1 MYERIQKICEYLKKE
16 NTNSEQYINKE
27 IFEKFKIYKNWLIGN
42 GAIFDKNIDFPI
54 TYGPFHKIGC
64 KSISNINEN
73 EAILLIPKSLIINS
87 EDLHFLDKYLENILD
102 DFSDEEIPTI
112 YLTLYLL
119 LEKQNPQSF
128 FKPFIDIIFLH
139 EKNDN
144 FKIYNKW
151 NEKNLDELND
161 EIAINS
167 FENMLNNTDDIFNL
181 IRQCDKFSKMNKNEF
196 LDCYYQIISK
206 KIDLN
211 DKNNNSIVVPLI
223 DLFVLDSSIKLRYEI
238 YDSENMIF
246 KYNSLFNVQNNDK
259 VNLQMTKSNFLPF
272 NKPSYNKL
280 LPFIVNYNKDEED
293 EDDDD
298 ENKELFKLNNND
310 FFSMAVSKKEIIL
323 KDSIICCN
331 QNYPNN
337 KKMLK
342 TKGFC
347 LLYNRND
354 YINIKFKF
362 NRGELLTDKYLENIF
377 GDLYQTRND
386 DPIYNTLKIKIE
398 FNNISSNLLKYYRFM
413 YFYDIKKNAKE
424 YFKYHFD
431 LKLELSIIS
440 LSIDFLKNKLKM
452 MEANYALETDIKN
465 LENELYEKKEP
476 DYFVTNLLMFRISEK
491 IILKNQI
498 ELLSYI
504 LKIMTKY
511 KNDISGYNNIFDYID
526 KEKNENKYDKEEY
539 TRMKILR
546 FIAYMSKTIDLM

>member
-1 MYERIQKICEYLKKE
+1 MYERIQKMCEYLKKE

-87 EDLHFLDKYLENILD
+87 EDLHFLDKDLENIID
-102 DFSDEEIPTI
+102 DLSDEEIPTI

-211 DKNNNSIVVPLI
+211 DKNNNSIVVPI
-223 DLFVLDSSIKLRYEI
+223 
-238 YDSENMIF
+238 
-246 KYNSLFNVQNNDK
+246 
-259 VNLQMTKSNFLPF
+259 
-272 NKPSYNKL
+272 
-280 LPFIVNYNKDEED
+280 
-293 EDDDD
+293 
-298 ENKELFKLNNND
+298 
-310 FFSMAVSKKEIIL
+310 
-323 KDSIICCN
+323 
-331 QNYPNN
+331 
-337 KKMLK
+337 
-342 TKGFC
+342 
-347 LLYNRND
+347 
-354 YINIKFKF
+354 
-362 NRGELLTDKYLENIF
+362 
-377 GDLYQTRND
+377 
-386 DPIYNTLKIKIE
+386 
-398 FNNISSNLLKYYRFM
+398 
-413 YFYDIKKNAKE
+413 
-424 YFKYHFD
+424 
-431 LKLELSIIS
+431 
-440 LSIDFLKNKLKM
+440 
-452 MEANYALETDIKN
+452 
-465 LENELYEKKEP
+465 
-476 DYFVTNLLMFRISEK
+476 
-491 IILKNQI
+491 
-498 ELLSYI
+498 
-504 LKIMTKY
+504 
-511 KNDISGYNNIFDYID
+511 
-526 KEKNENKYDKEEY
+526 
-539 TRMKILR
+539 
-546 FIAYMSKTIDLM
+546 

>member
-1 MYERIQKICEYLKKE
+1 MYERIQKICGYLKKE
-16 NTNSEQYINKE
+16 NANSEQYINKE
-27 IFEKFKIYKNWLIGN
+27 IFEKFKIYKDWLIEN
-42 GAIFDKNIDFPI
+42 GTIFDKNIDFPI

-73 EAILLIPKSLIINS
+73 EAIILIPKSLIINS
-87 EDLHFLDKYLENILD
+87 EDLHFLDKHLENILD
-102 DFSDEEIPTI
+102 DLSDEEIPTI

-128 FKPFIDIIFLH
+128 FKPFIDIIFLN

-167 FENMLNNTDDIFNL
+167 FESMLNNTEDIFCL
-181 IRQCDKFSKMNKNEF
+181 IQQCDKFSKIDKNEF

-211 DKNNNSIVVPLI
+211 DKNNNSILVPLI
-223 DLFVLDSSIKLRYEI
+223 DLFVQDSTTKLRYEI
-238 YDSENMIF
+238 YDSENMVF
-246 KYNSLFNVQNNDK
+246 KYNSLFKVQNNDK
-259 VNLQMTKSNFLPF
+259 VNLQMTKSNYLPF

-298 ENKELFKLNNND
+298 ESKELFKLNNND
-310 FFSMAVSKKEIIL
+310 YFSLALTKKETIL

-347 LLYNRND
+347 LLY
-354 YINIKFKF
+354 I
-362 NRGELLTDKYLENIF
+362 
-377 GDLYQTRND
+377 
-386 DPIYNTLKIKIE
+386 
-398 FNNISSNLLKYYRFM
+398 
-413 YFYDIKKNAKE
+413 
-424 YFKYHFD
+424 
-431 LKLELSIIS
+431 
-440 LSIDFLKNKLKM
+440 
-452 MEANYALETDIKN
+452 
-465 LENELYEKKEP
+465 
-476 DYFVTNLLMFRISEK
+476 
-491 IILKNQI
+491 
-498 ELLSYI
+498 
-504 LKIMTKY
+504 
-511 KNDISGYNNIFDYID
+511 
-526 KEKNENKYDKEEY
+526 
-539 TRMKILR
+539 
-546 FIAYMSKTIDLM
+546 